1 MNYIKTGIISTTT
14 TCQTNNSQD
23 KISLKLTSKLDIQ
36 NIFKDDKY
44 FIFRIVVGH
53 DDLIRSIKRQV
64 RAAPTSEII
73 NESFKKGIPL
83 SQIGMKKKLR
93 THRNSLNIIAQK
105 LTKIEEE
112 NVREGSI
119 AVTNYD
125 SVRTSYINLLWSN
138 FTYETPAPIFEEF
151 LPGLFSQIR
160 SLFGVDAEFYKR
172 AFINLT
178 GQLTQDGGAS
188 GALFFLTENER
199 FFIKSCSVEERDHLL
214 SKANDYYEHLK
225 LEKNSLIAKIYGCY
239 SLEMYSLK
247 FSFFVMEN
255 IIPKGYT
262 SVSYHHQ
269 YYHHHHHHHHHHH
282 RHHHHHHH
290 HHHYHYRYR

>member
-1 MNYIKTGIISTTT
+1 M
-14 TCQTNNSQD
+14 
-23 KISLKLTSKLDIQ
+23 
-36 NIFKDDKY
+36 
-44 FIFRIVVGH
+44 
-53 DDLIRSIKRQV
+53 IRSIKRQV

-73 NESFKKGIPL
+73 NESFRKGIPL
-83 SQIGMKKKLR
+83 SQISVRKKLR

-119 AVTNYD
+119 SVTLAYPEND
-125 SVRTSYINLLWSN
+125 SFRTSYINLLWSN
-138 FTYETPAPIFEEF
+138 LIYETPAPIFEEF

-160 SLFGVDAEFYKR
+160 SLFGVDAEFYKK

-178 GQLTQDGGAS
+178 GQITQDGGAS

-199 FFIKSCSVEERDHLL
+199 FFIKSCSAEERDHLL
-214 SKANDYYEHLK
+214 SKANDYYHHLK

-255 IIPKGYT
+255 IIPKGIY
-262 SVSYHHQ
+262 Q
-269 YYHHHHHHHHHHH
+269 YLIIISIIISIIIIIIIII
-282 RHHHHHHH
+282 RSS
-290 HHHYHYRYR
+290 RKV